1 MDARSDGS
9 WSGIA
14 AAIAAISAVGVA
26 IGLGLPLL
34 SIVLE
39 QRGYSATL
47 IGANTAA
54 AGIASMIAAPAAA
67 PLAGR
72 LGVARLMIV
81 MFVIAGLSFAGF
93 YFLTS
98 FWAWLVLR
106 MSLHGALTLLF
117 VLSEYWINAAAPP
130 GRRGLVL
137 GIYATVLALGFALGP
152 LLFAQLGTA
161 GFLPFGVG
169 MGVILIA
176 ALPVVAALGQSPE
189 FEEEEGGGAS
199 FLPFLFAARTATAA
213 VFVFGI
219 VETGGGAFFP
229 IYGMAVGYSPS
240 DAALLLTMVGL
251 GSVFLQIP
259 LGFIS
264 DRVRDRR
271 HLLVACALVG
281 LAGALLLPLV
291 ETSWP
296 LVAALLFVW
305 GGVVA
310 GLYTVGLAHL
320 GSNLSGRELASANS
334 AFVFCYALGMLVG
347 PQAIG
352 VGMDRIGPDG
362 FPLTLSLFFA
372 LYALLAFF
380 RPISGRKTARGGSA
394 STG

>member
-34 SIVLE
+34 SLVLE

-72 LGVARLMIV
+72 FGVARLMIA
-81 MFVIAGLSFAGF
+81 MFVVAGLSFAGF

-98 FWAWLVLR
+98 FWAWMGLR
-106 MSLHGALTLLF
+106 VSLHGALTLLF

-130 GRRGLVL
+130 GRRGLAL

-152 LLFAQLGTA
+152 LLFAQLGTQ

-176 ALPVVAALGQSPE
+176 AIPVITALRHSPE
-189 FEEEEGGGAS
+189 FSEDEEGGNS
-199 FLPFLFAARTATAA
+199 FLPFLFAVPTATAA

-229 IYGMAVGYSPS
+229 IYGVAVGYSPAN
-240 DAALLLTMVGL
+240 AALLLTMIGL

-264 DRVRDRR
+264 DRVKDRR
-271 HLLVACALVG
+271 HLLMACALVG

-291 ETSWP
+291 ERSWP
-296 LVAALLFVW
+296 LVATLLFVW

-352 VGMDRIGPDG
+352 IGMDQIGPDG
-362 FPLTLSLFFA
+362 FPLTLGLFFA
-372 LYALLAFF
+372 LYALLALL
-380 RPISGRKTARGGSA
+380 RSVAGKKAHGRSGAPG
-394 STG
+394 